1 MPRLPMAAAVLLSS
15 LLCMNA
21 RAVEIIAHRGASAD
35 APENTITAERLGYEQ
50 GADGGEL
57 DVHLSRDGKAVIIH
71 DADTKRVAGVD
82 RKVVDQTFDE
92 LRKLDVGNWGPWQGK
107 GFTEK
112 IPTLDE
118 LLALVPKGKKMFI
131 ELKARSEALPAV
143 DESLKRSK
151 LSPDQA
157 VIITFHHEV
166 AEAAKKKWPQLKVYW
181 LHDYKQDKQTGQ
193 FPNLDDLI
201 ARAKAAKV
209 DGLNLNHNFPLDAAA
224 VKKIHDAGL
233 GCYVWTVDDPVKAR
247 ALVAAGVDGITTNR
261 PGALRR
267 EIAAKQ

>member
-1 MPRLPMAAAVLLSS
+1 MSPLPMAAAVFAST

-21 RAVEIIAHRGASAD
+21 LAVEIIAHRGASAD
-35 APENTITAERLGYEQ
+35 APENTVTAERLGYEQ

-57 DVHLSRDGKAVIIH
+57 DVHLSKDGKPVVIH

-82 RKVVDQTFDE
+82 KKVVDQTFDE
-92 LRKLDVGNWGPWQGK
+92 LRRLDVGGWGGWQGK

-118 LLALVPKGKKMFI
+118 LLALVPAGKKMFI
-131 ELKARSEALPAV
+131 EIKVRNEALPAV

-166 AEAAKKKWPQLKVYW
+166 AEAAKKKWPAFKVYW

-193 FPNLDDLI
+193 FPELDDLV
-201 ARAKAAKV
+201 ARAKAAGV

-224 VKKIHDAGL
+224 VKKVHEAGL
-233 GCYVWTVDDPVKAR
+233 GLYVWTVDDPIKAR

-261 PGALRR
+261 PGALRKELEAR
-267 EIAAKQ
+267 P